1 MKQYITIISNIFH
14 IYAVY
19 QFSQL
24 LFQKG
29 PSRKRTEILAY
40 IGYFLLNSGC
50 FILFH
55 NIVINVISNILLFF
69 CITLLYPT
77 TWAHRILATVS
88 IYIISM
94 AADILCT
101 TISIWCE
108 YTLFFTSGFAASLL
122 MLIIARMS
130 LHFHLY
136 KSDVIPQ
143 LNIFYVFTAIFIPL
157 GSILLAHYIAR
168 TLSWRSLVAAI
179 VLLLINVSVFSLYDR
194 MIHLMQER
202 HTALLIEKQNK
213 AYQQQLQFMQK
224 SQMRLRFLRHDMK
237 NHLFQIKHFLET
249 NDMKGMY
256 TYINDLED
264 NLDLTQSIT
273 YTQHEA
279 INSIL
284 NYKLL
289 PLRTDGVALEVDVQ
303 LPDQLTYPI
312 FDLNVLLGNLLDN
325 AIEATAL
332 VTPKENQKITLKMK
346 ERFGALQL
354 QVGNRFNSN
363 IVPKNG
369 THKSDKINHG
379 LGLKS
384 VQEIVRRHH
393 GKMWIVPE
401 KDWFEINIILYD
413 SNPEKLQGSGK
424 SI

>member
-24 LFQKG
+24 LFQKD

-55 NIVINVISNILLFF
+55 NIVINVLSNILLFF

-136 KSDVIPQ
+136 KSDVIPR

-168 TLSWRSLVAAI
+168 TLSWRSLVAAN
-179 VLLLINVSVFSLYDR
+179 VLL
-194 MIHLMQER
+194 ER

-249 NDMKGMY
+249 NDMEGMY

-325 AIEATAL
+325 A
-332 VTPKENQKITLKMK
+332 MK
-346 ERFGALQL
+346 PL
-354 QVGNRFNSN
+354 
-363 IVPKNG
+363 
-369 THKSDKINHG
+369 H
-379 LGLKS
+379 
-384 VQEIVRRHH
+384 
-393 GKMWIVPE
+393 W
-401 KDWFEINIILYD
+401 
-413 SNPEKLQGSGK
+413 
-424 SI
+424 

>member
-24 LFQKG
+24 LFQKD

-55 NIVINVISNILLFF
+55 NIVINVLSNILLFF

-136 KSDVIPQ
+136 KSDVIPR

-194 MIHLMQER
+194 MIHLIQEH

-249 NDMKGMY
+249 NDMEGMY

-279 INSIL
+279 INIIL

>member
-1 MKQYITIISNIFH
+1 M
-14 IYAVY
+14 
-19 QFSQL
+19 
-24 LFQKG
+24 
-29 PSRKRTEILAY
+29 
-40 IGYFLLNSGC
+40 
-50 FILFH
+50 
-55 NIVINVISNILLFF
+55 
-69 CITLLYPT
+69 
-77 TWAHRILATVS
+77 
-88 IYIISM
+88 
-94 AADILCT
+94 
-101 TISIWCE
+101 
-108 YTLFFTSGFAASLL
+108 
-122 MLIIARMS
+122 
-130 LHFHLY
+130 
-136 KSDVIPQ
+136 
-143 LNIFYVFTAIFIPL
+143 

-213 AYQQQLQFMQK
+213 AYQQQLQFMQQ

-249 NDMKGMY
+249 NDMEGMY

-363 IVPKNG
+363 IVPKSG

>member
-1 MKQYITIISNIFH
+1 MFLPPFSFPW
-14 IYAVY
+14 AVS
-19 QFSQL
+19 FWH
-24 LFQKG
+24 
-29 PSRKRTEILAY
+29 T
-40 IGYFLLNSGC
+40 
-50 FILFH
+50 
-55 NIVINVISNILLFF
+55 
-69 CITLLYPT
+69 TLP
-77 TWAHRILATVS
+77 A
-88 IYIISM
+88 
-94 AADILCT
+94 
-101 TISIWCE
+101 
-108 YTLFFTSGFAASLL
+108 
-122 MLIIARMS
+122 
-130 LHFHLY
+130 HFHG
-136 KSDVIPQ
+136 VP
-143 LNIFYVFTAIFIPL
+143 
-157 GSILLAHYIAR
+157 
-168 TLSWRSLVAAI
+168 WWAAI

-332 VTPKENQKITLKMK
+332 VTPERKSKNHTEN
-346 ERFGALQL
+346 ER
-354 QVGNRFNSN
+354 
-363 IVPKNG
+363 
-369 THKSDKINHG
+369 T
-379 LGLKS
+379 
-384 VQEIVRRHH
+384 VRCPATTGR
-393 GKMWIVPE
+393 KP
-401 KDWFEINIILYD
+401 FQQQYCT
-413 SNPEKLQGSGK
+413 
-424 SI
+424 

>member
-1 MKQYITIISNIFH
+1 
-14 IYAVY
+14 
-19 QFSQL
+19 
-24 LFQKG
+24 
-29 PSRKRTEILAY
+29 
-40 IGYFLLNSGC
+40 
-50 FILFH
+50 
-55 NIVINVISNILLFF
+55 
-69 CITLLYPT
+69 
-77 TWAHRILATVS
+77 
-88 IYIISM
+88 
-94 AADILCT
+94 
-101 TISIWCE
+101 
-108 YTLFFTSGFAASLL
+108 
-122 MLIIARMS
+122 
-130 LHFHLY
+130 
-136 KSDVIPQ
+136 
-143 LNIFYVFTAIFIPL
+143 
-157 GSILLAHYIAR
+157 
-168 TLSWRSLVAAI
+168 
-179 VLLLINVSVFSLYDR
+179 
-194 MIHLMQER
+194 
-202 HTALLIEKQNK
+202 
-213 AYQQQLQFMQK
+213 
-224 SQMRLRFLRHDMK
+224 MRLRFLRHDMK

-249 NDMKGMY
+249 NDMEGMY

>member
-24 LFQKG
+24 LFQKD

-55 NIVINVISNILLFF
+55 NIVINVLSNILLFF

-136 KSDVIPQ
+136 KSDVIPR

-179 VLLLINVSVFSLYDR
+179 
-194 MIHLMQER
+194 QC
-202 HTALLIEKQNK
+202 QC
-213 AYQQQLQFMQK
+213 
-224 SQMRLRFLRHDMK
+224 
-237 NHLFQIKHFLET
+237 LF
-249 NDMKGMY
+249 
-256 TYINDLED
+256 
-264 NLDLTQSIT
+264 
-273 YTQHEA
+273 
-279 INSIL
+279 
-284 NYKLL
+284 
-289 PLRTDGVALEVDVQ
+289 PL
-303 LPDQLTYPI
+303 
-312 FDLNVLLGNLLDN
+312 
-325 AIEATAL
+325 
-332 VTPKENQKITLKMK
+332 
-346 ERFGALQL
+346 
-354 QVGNRFNSN
+354 
-363 IVPKNG
+363 
-369 THKSDKINHG
+369 
-379 LGLKS
+379 
-384 VQEIVRRHH
+384 
-393 GKMWIVPE
+393 
-401 KDWFEINIILYD
+401 
-413 SNPEKLQGSGK
+413 
-424 SI
+424 

>member
-24 LFQKG
+24 LFQKD

-55 NIVINVISNILLFF
+55 NIVINVLSNILLFF

-136 KSDVIPQ
+136 KSDVIPR

-224 SQMRLRFLRHDMK
+224 SQMRLRVF
-237 NHLFQIKHFLET
+237 
-249 NDMKGMY
+249 
-256 TYINDLED
+256 
-264 NLDLTQSIT
+264 
-273 YTQHEA
+273 
-279 INSIL
+279 
-284 NYKLL
+284 
-289 PLRTDGVALEVDVQ
+289 
-303 LPDQLTYPI
+303 
-312 FDLNVLLGNLLDN
+312 
-325 AIEATAL
+325 TA
-332 VTPKENQKITLKMK
+332 
-346 ERFGALQL
+346 
-354 QVGNRFNSN
+354 
-363 IVPKNG
+363 
-369 THKSDKINHG
+369 
-379 LGLKS
+379 
-384 VQEIVRRHH
+384 
-393 GKMWIVPE
+393 
-401 KDWFEINIILYD
+401 
-413 SNPEKLQGSGK
+413 
-424 SI
+424 